1 MSPSAKSLFEAVD
14 GPLLMELYP
23 GLTPATVYEL
33 TISEYNA
40 LVRHARK
47 RAKETKDELA
57 KIPSRR

>member
-1 MSPSAKSLFEAVD
+1 
-14 GPLLMELYP
+14 MELYP

-40 LVRHARK
+40 LVRHARR